1 MPWNVTASSIHTTL
15 NPGFTMRNQL
25 ELNKAQ
31 VEWLKSPQ
39 LRIDHAAENKLE
51 PDSKKTSPISDDYLI
66 VLYERAFIF
75 QSKLSAD
82 SYDLK
87 LPSWAV
93 TSVSAAWDAKCNQL
107 GKGPTSFWQD
117 SKDPKT

>member
-1 MPWNVTASSIHTTL
+1 MH
-15 NPGFTMRNQL
+15 NQFQF
-25 ELNKAQ
+25 NKAQ
-31 VEWLKSPQ
+31 LEWLKSAQ
-39 LRIDHAAENKLE
+39 LRIDHAVENELE
-51 PDSKKTSPISDDYLI
+51 PDSKKTSPISDDHLI

-93 TSVSAAWDAKCNQL
+93 PSVSAAWDAKRNRL
-107 GKGPTSFWQD
+107 GKGV
-117 SKDPKT
+117 